1 MEVEIGLR
9 NLELEISGKITVK
22 PLLSGP
28 LISGHLV
35 FNGYLSKLSPEFDSN
50 YDCKLDLF

>member
-28 LISGHLV
+28 LISGDPV

-50 YDCKLDLF
+50 YYCKLDLF